1 MKILPVLFIAFA
13 FSACATVKTSVTRPI
28 PKNEPVAVI
37 PDRSDMDDYHIHS
50 LLISALQD
58 RGFRAVDGRSFKENP
73 PTTVLRYNDYW
84 FWDLVPY
91 LRALDVRVLD
101 GKTNEVMA
109 TSSYREGIIHGYPVP
124 RNVVRHV
131 FNGLQE
137 KGAVQ

>member
-1 MKILPVLFIAFA
+1 MKRSLLLLVALAFTG
-13 FSACATVKTSVTRPI
+13 CATVKTSVTRPI

-37 PDRSDMDDYHIHS
+37 PDRNDIDDYHIHS

-58 RGFRAVDGRSFKENP
+58 KGFRAVDGRSMKENP

-124 RNVVRHV
+124 RNVVRHI

-137 KGAVQ
+137 KKAL